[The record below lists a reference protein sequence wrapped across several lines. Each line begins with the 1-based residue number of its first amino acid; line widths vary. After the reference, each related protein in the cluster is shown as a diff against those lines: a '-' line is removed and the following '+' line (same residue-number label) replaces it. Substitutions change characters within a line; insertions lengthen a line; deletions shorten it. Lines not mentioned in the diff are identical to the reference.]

1 MDTGTSDSSEKE
13 ERRARR
19 KRAKEFQEEEMC
31 EIRML
36 QRRAAGKRKAWL
48 ERRQRQKEEASS
60 LPGPHVEVGE
70 DESRGINKRDTGSD
84 AEPGKITLTRAE
96 PAINPTLGQVAT
108 SGLRTPSLYTFP
120 ALGLRMPGA
129 ANRVTSYKSPYS
141 QDPDANTAYKSP
153 YGKVPDA
160 NTLSPDPHQYGI
172 PRAKSPSPRPVPR
185 RVTFAV
191 GPDQDATDSEPKLLS
206 MQQPYGPAAIRQS
219 ILAKRP
225 FGIPSEQTPSPSK
238 KRQKQAQ
245 ESDIGAGQSQGS
257 PGMILGS
264 PLKWPF

>member
-19 KRAKEFQEEEMC
+19 KIEKEFQEEEMR

-48 ERRQRQKEEASS
+48 ERRQRQKEQASS

-70 DESRGINKRDTGSD
+70 DESKGINKRNTGSD

-96 PAINPTLGQVAT
+96 PAIDPTLSQAAT
-108 SGLRTPSLYTFP
+108 SGLSTPSLYTFP
-120 ALGLRMPGA
+120 ALSLRMLGA

-141 QDPDANTAYKSP
+141 QGPDANTAYKSP

-160 NTLSPDPHQYGI
+160 NTPSPGPHQSG
-172 PRAKSPSPRPVPR
+172 PR
-185 RVTFAV
+185 RNR
-191 GPDQDATDSEPKLLS
+191 L
-206 MQQPYGPAAIRQS
+206 
-219 ILAKRP
+219 
-225 FGIPSEQTPSPSK
+225 
-238 KRQKQAQ
+238 
-245 ESDIGAGQSQGS
+245 
-257 PGMILGS
+257 
-264 PLKWPF
+264 